1 MLPRRIIWLLVIVS
15 LAFAGCATTV
25 NKAEPAAPPKAPVPP
40 EPLPVLSFGAP
51 EFGLAPSGTANL
63 SSAPPGSAELGF
75 MNLGSTEPGTVALQI
90 PLNLENSGND
100 AYVVQALGF
109 EATLHL
115 EYENRVLPQEVIRGL
130 PPAEPKPSVEAHST
144 NTWQIAI
151 SLPLAAFISESEGA
165 ASHSTESENQKTA
178 IENQGAAEA
187 AVEKAAE
194 AAVSTAA
201 EAAAETEAGN
211 SLECTISVVLRDSRG
226 EELTINKT
234 QTVKLPRIYKPQV
247 RIISIA
253 VKRAELIN
261 TRLKVRLAIY
271 NPNQFAVNLSRF
283 SYELYGNGRFW
294 ADGSLDDLVTIQ
306 GKEILEKDIY
316 LVMNF
321 INMKRD
327 LLDQVIALKSVQY
340 RFHGELTIGT
350 PFMYIP
356 AFPYTFDRQGASPVI
371 E

>member
-1 MLPRRIIWLLVIVS
+1 MLPRRIIWLLLVVS
-15 LAFAGCATTV
+15 LVFAGCATTV
-25 NKAEPAAPPKAPVPP
+25 TKTEPAGPPKAPAVAP

-51 EFGLAPSGTANL
+51 VFGKAPSVTSNL
-63 SSAPPGSAELGF
+63 SSASSSSADLGSADLGPPDP
-75 MNLGSTEPGTVALQI
+75 EPVALQI
-90 PLNLENSGND
+90 PLNLENAGHE
-100 AYVVQALGF
+100 AYVVQNFGF
-109 EATLHL
+109 EVILHQ
-115 EYENRVLPQEVIRGL
+115 EYKDRVLPQERIQGL
-130 PPAEPKPSVEAHST
+130 PSAELKPRVEAQST

-151 SLPLAAFISESEGA
+151 GLPLEAFISETEDA
-165 ASHSTESENQKTA
+165 ASHSTESKNPKTA
-178 IENQGAAEA
+178 VENQGAAET
-187 AVEKAAE
+187 AAE
-194 AAVSTAA
+194 TSISTAA

-211 SLECTISVVLRDSRG
+211 FLECTIRAVLRNSRG
-226 EELTINKT
+226 EEFTINKT
-234 QTVKLPRIYKPQV
+234 QTVSLPRIYKPQV
-247 RIISIA
+247 RIINIA

-271 NPNQFAVNLSRF
+271 NPNQFAVNLSRL

-306 GKEILEKDIY
+306 GKEIQERDIY

>member
-1 MLPRRIIWLLVIVS
+1 
-15 LAFAGCATTV
+15 
-25 NKAEPAAPPKAPVPP
+25 
-40 EPLPVLSFGAP
+40 
-51 EFGLAPSGTANL
+51 
-63 SSAPPGSAELGF
+63 
-75 MNLGSTEPGTVALQI
+75 MNLGSAKPGTVALQI

-109 EATLHL
+109 EATLYL

-151 SLPLAAFISESEGA
+151 DLPLEAFISETED
-165 ASHSTESENQKTA
+165 ASSLTTESKNPKTA
-178 IENQGAAEA
+178 IENQGAAETA
-187 AVEKAAE
+187 EEKAAE
-194 AAVSTAA
+194 PAVSTAA
-201 EAAAETEAGN
+201 EAAAETAAGN
-211 SLECTISVVLRDSRG
+211 SLECTIRAVLRNSRG
-226 EELTINKT
+226 EEFTIHKT
-234 QTVKLPRIYKPQV
+234 QTVNLPRIYKPQV
-247 RIISIA
+247 RIINIA

>member
-1 MLPRRIIWLLVIVS
+1 MLPRRIIWLLFIVG

-25 NKAEPAAPPKAPVPP
+25 TKTEPAAPPKAPAAP

-51 EFGLAPSGTANL
+51 VLGQAPSGTATQGT
-63 SSAPPGSAELGF
+63 ATPGSTE
-75 MNLGSTEPGTVALQI
+75 LGSTKPGTIALQI
-90 PLNLENSGND
+90 PLNLENSGNEV
-100 AYVVQALGF
+100 YVVQTLGF

-115 EYENRVLPQEVIRGL
+115 EYENRVVPQEKILGL
-130 PPAEPKPSVEAHST
+130 PTPEPRTSVEAHST
-144 NTWQIAI
+144 NTWQITLG
-151 SLPLAAFISESEGA
+151 LPLEAFISESEGA

-178 IENQGAAEA
+178 LENQGSAET

-194 AAVSTAA
+194 AAAETAA
-201 EAAAETEAGN
+201 EAAAEPEAGN
-211 SLECTISVVLRDSRG
+211 SLECTIRAVLRNSRG

-234 QTVKLPRIYKPQV
+234 QTVSLPRIYKPQV

-306 GKEILEKDIY
+306 GKEIQEKDIY

-350 PFMYIP
+350 PFTYIP